1 MTATE
6 GMTHDYDDHSQYQRA
21 VADTAGA
28 LIAQTVGAITL
39 SPGDAFVVADY
50 GSSTGANSIK
60 AVRTAIECARTDD
73 PARPI
78 VAIHNDLPT
87 NDWNQLFRNLTVL
100 PDSYLAL
107 AGPPVLPLASAV
119 SFFLPAAPAGSVHLG
134 VSFSAA
140 HWLREQPTAAVPKGF
155 YFCEATGKAR
165 AELAEQADADWTAF
179 LEARASDLAA
189 GGRLLV
195 QMVGSASAAG
205 AVDGDNSNETEVTA
219 RNLLRAMAEVATGMA
234 NNGIVDRGAV
244 RRYVLPVYA
253 RTVDEARTP
262 LTRADSPVHDAFT
275 VIECRTDPVANPY
288 YTKWLADHD
297 AAAYARTYAAFVRGF
312 TESSLRDHLFGP
324 GTTGADVDA
333 AVDEFFTRLT
343 ARFEA
348 DPERDRFDDW
358 TLTVVLARN

>member
-1 MTATE
+1 M
-6 GMTHDYDDHSQYQRA
+6 
-21 VADTAGA
+21 
-28 LIAQTVGAITL
+28 
-39 SPGDAFVVADY
+39 
-50 GSSTGANSIK
+50 
-60 AVRTAIECARTDD
+60 
-73 PARPI
+73 
-78 VAIHNDLPT
+78 
-87 NDWNQLFRNLTVL
+87 
-100 PDSYLAL
+100 
-107 AGPPVLPLASAV
+107 LPLASAV
-119 SFFLPAAPAGSVHLG
+119 SFFLPAAPVGSVHLG

-165 AELAEQADADWTAF
+165 AALAQQADADWTAF

-205 AVDGDNSNETEVTA
+205 AVDGDDSDETEVTA
-219 RNLLRAMAEVATGMA
+219 RKLLRAMAEVATGMA

-253 RTVDEARTP
+253 RTVDEARAP

-297 AAAYARTYAAFVRGF
+297 AAAYARAYAAFVRGF

>member
-1 MTATE
+1 
-6 GMTHDYDDHSQYQRA
+6 
-21 VADTAGA
+21 
-28 LIAQTVGAITL
+28 
-39 SPGDAFVVADY
+39 
-50 GSSTGANSIK
+50 
-60 AVRTAIECARTDD
+60 VRTAIECARTED

-87 NDWNQLFRNLTVL
+87 NDWNQLFRNLTAL

-119 SFFLPAAPAGSVHLG
+119 SFFLPAAPRASVHLG

-165 AELAEQADADWTAF
+165 AALAEQADADWTAF

-189 GGRLLV
+189 GGHLLV

-205 AVDGDNSNETEVTA
+205 ADDGDERDETEVTA
-219 RNLLRAMAEVATGMA
+219 RKLLRAMAEVATGMA

-253 RTVDEARTP
+253 RTVDEARAP

-288 YTKWLADHD
+288 YTTWLADHD
-297 AAAYARTYAAFVRGF
+297 ATAYAHAYAAFVRGF

-324 GTTGADVDA
+324 GTTGADADA

>member
-28 LIAQTVGAITL
+28 LIAQSVSAITL
-39 SPGDAFVVADY
+39 NPGDAFVVADY

-60 AVRTAIECARTDD
+60 AVRTAIECARAQSAD
-73 PARPI
+73 RPI

-87 NDWNQLFRNLTVL
+87 NDWNQLFRNLTAS
-100 PDSYLAL
+100 PDSYLAR

-140 HWLREQPTAAVPKGF
+140 HWLREQPTVAVPKGF
-155 YFCEATGKAR
+155 YFCEATGQAR
-165 AELAEQADADWTAF
+165 AALAQQADDDWTAF
-179 LEARASDLAA
+179 LAARASDLAA

-195 QMVGSASAAG
+195 QMVGSVGSAPG
-205 AVDGDNSNETEVTA
+205 AEGDEPEVTA
-219 RNLLRAMAEVATGMA
+219 RKLLRAMAEVATGMA
-234 NNGIVDRGAV
+234 NDKLVDRGAV

-253 RTVDEARTP
+253 RTVDEARAP
-262 LTRADSPVHDAFT
+262 LARADSPVHDAFT

-288 YTKWLADHD
+288 FTKWLADHD
-297 AAAYARTYAAFVRGF
+297 AAAYARAYAAFVRGF

-324 GTTGADVDA
+324 GTTGTDVDA

>member
-1 MTATE
+1 M
-6 GMTHDYDDHSQYQRA
+6 
-21 VADTAGA
+21 
-28 LIAQTVGAITL
+28 
-39 SPGDAFVVADY
+39 ADY

-60 AVRTAIECARTDD
+60 AVRTAIECARADD
-73 PARPI
+73 PDRPI

-87 NDWNQLFRNLTVL
+87 NDWNQLFRNLTAS

-165 AELAEQADADWTAF
+165 AELAQQADADWTAF
-179 LEARASDLAA
+179 LAARASDLAA

-195 QMVGSASAAG
+195 QMVGSVAAARG
-205 AVDGDNSNETEVTA
+205 RRRRSDETEVTA
-219 RNLLRAMAEVATGMA
+219 RKLLRAMAEVATGMA

-253 RTVDEARTP
+253 RTVDEARAP

-288 YTKWLADHD
+288 FTKWLADHD
-297 AAAYARTYAAFVRGF
+297 AAAYARGTPRSCAGSPSPACATTSSARGRPAP
-312 TESSLRDHLFGP
+312 TSTPPSTSSSP
-324 GTTGADVDA
+324 GSPRASRPIRSATGSTTG
-333 AVDEFFTRLT
+333 R
-343 ARFEA
+343 
-348 DPERDRFDDW
+348 
-358 TLTVVLARN
+358 